1 MWQCVLGTLADAYF
15 RGYDCIALQDCI
27 ATTSPP
33 GGLENVI
40 YNTSRVRARLPTV
53 RVYAI
58 D

>member
-1 MWQCVLGTLADAYF
+1 MDAYF

-40 YNTSRVRARLPTV
+40 YNTSRVRTSRPQYDFGRMTILV
-53 RVYAI
+53 CSLMVS
-58 D
+58 